1 MSASDRPGPGEQP
14 VPLLTPRHVCP
25 LSSGHEPGTGL
36 SGERSKRKGIV
47 LPLLLPSEARDSLPT
62 RLC

>member
-36 SGERSKRKGIV
+36 SGERSKGIVIV
-47 LPLLLPSEARDSLPT
+47 LPLLL
-62 RLC
+62 

>member
-36 SGERSKRKGIV
+36 SGEGSKR
-47 LPLLLPSEARDSLPT
+47 DSAPPPVAK
-62 RLC
+62 